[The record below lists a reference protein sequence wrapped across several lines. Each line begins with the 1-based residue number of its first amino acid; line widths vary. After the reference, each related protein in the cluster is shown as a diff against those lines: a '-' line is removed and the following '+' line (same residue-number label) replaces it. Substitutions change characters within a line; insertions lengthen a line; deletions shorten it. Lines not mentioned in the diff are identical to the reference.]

1 MEYAPSS
8 LAFVVHRLSVSHL
21 PQKPSRLGSEAR
33 VTIVDVRDEERG
45 YDSHIVKSNKRC
57 AGASNWTVKDIVE
70 SVRNEFGSIDILV
83 HSLANGPEDLLFLA
97 CSHLDNRTTMTRV
110 SRMDFGDFDI

>member
-1 MEYAPSS
+1 
-8 LAFVVHRLSVSHL
+8 
-21 PQKPSRLGSEAR
+21 
-33 VTIVDVRDEERG
+33 
-45 YDSHIVKSNKRC
+45 
-57 AGASNWTVKDIVE
+57 
-70 SVRNEFGSIDILV
+70 VRNEFGSIDILV